1 MQGWVDLEKKKAP
14 TESTVHSGPTSGPS
28 PHRVGSK
35 TLAQSIKVFA
45 YLSTETEFGV
55 DDKNAEQ

>member
-1 MQGWVDLEKKKAP
+1 
-14 TESTVHSGPTSGPS
+14 
-28 PHRVGSK
+28 VGSK